1 MTRSVS
7 IKAVVK
13 MLSEAGIPFRLERN
27 GNVTTL
33 ETLTTPL
40 TPTPISGRDDSE
52 WKRRID
58 EISRREVHPRG

>member
-13 MLSEAGIPFRLERN
+13 MLSEAGVAFRLERN

-40 TPTPISGRDDSE
+40 TTTPIAGRDDSE

-58 EISRREVHPRG
+58 EISRREIRPRG